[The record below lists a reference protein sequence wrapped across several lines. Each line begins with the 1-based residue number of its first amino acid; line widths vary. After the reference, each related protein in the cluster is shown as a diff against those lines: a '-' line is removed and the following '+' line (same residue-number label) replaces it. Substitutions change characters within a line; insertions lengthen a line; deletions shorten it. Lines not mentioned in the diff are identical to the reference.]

1 MKKIIDLYKKYA
13 EIINY
18 LIVGVLTTI
27 VSIAIY
33 WVFTKVFHVN
43 YMVSNVISWIGSV
56 SFAYVTNKIFVFKS
70 KCDSSKDLFIEVYQ
84 FFMYRV
90 FSLVIDIFLMYVFVE
105 LFNIDDMIAKVIVQ
119 FIVIALNYIF
129 SKLFVFKKKESQF
142 QDFSFVLW

>member
-1 MKKIIDLYKKYA
+1 MKKILDLYKKYA

-18 LIVGVLTTI
+18 LIVGVLTTA

-70 KCDSSKDLFIEVYQ
+70 KCNSGADLFIEVYQ

-90 FSLVIDIFLMYVFVE
+90 FSLVIDILLMYVFVE
-105 LFNIDDMIAKVIVQ
+105 LFNINDMIAKVIVQ

-142 QDFSFVLW
+142 QDFSFILW